1 MRLCEVEN
9 ESARVVAEGE
19 FSCLG
24 NIDQNKPCQM
34 AFVESAKY
42 IPLLK
47 SCSNITC
54 VVTRD
59 ELVKLMPEGL
69 GVMVSEH
76 PRRSYYEIHNR
87 LARETNFYGRPVK
100 TVISDSSDVHPRAY
114 VAGNNVRIGERCLI
128 GPNVS
133 ILENSLIEDDVI
145 IRAGSVISSEGFRF
159 ERFDK
164 EIIPVLHTGGVH
176 IHKGVEIQANTC
188 VDRAKFGGD
197 YTVIGESTKID
208 NLVHI
213 AHNVVIGKRC
223 MIAACAL
230 VAGSTVVGDEVWIG
244 PNATISNKLSVGEGA
259 FITMGAVVTRN
270 VSPNQRI
277 SGNFAID
284 HGKYIDFIKSI
295 S

>member
-1 MRLCEVEN
+1 MKLCEIKN

-24 NIDQNKPCQM
+24 NIDQNKLGQM

-42 IPLLK
+42 IPMLK

-59 ELVKLMPEGL
+59 ELAELMPEGL

-76 PRRSYYEIHNR
+76 PRRLYYEIHNR
-87 LARETNFYGRPVK
+87 LARETDFYGRPTK

-145 IRAGSVISSEGFRF
+145 IRAGAVISSEGFRF
-159 ERFDK
+159 ERFEK
-164 EIIPVLHTGGVH
+164 EMLPVLHTGGVH
-176 IHKGVEIQANTC
+176 INKGVEIQANTC

-213 AHNVVIGKRC
+213 AHNAVIGKRC

-230 VAGSTVVGDEVWIG
+230 VAGSTVVGDDVWIG
-244 PNATISNKLSVGEGA
+244 PNATISNKLTVGEGA

-284 HGKYIDFIKSI
+284 HGKFIDFIKSI